1 MGGGEGRACSAALA
15 SVVRIDANWL
25 LYGLFLPALAFVR
38 GIRRAKARRGS
49 DQYEEDRARPL
60 KAKPGTSDIDVT
72 GASK

>member
-1 MGGGEGRACSAALA
+1 MGEGEGGACSA
-15 SVVRIDANWL
+15 
-25 LYGLFLPALAFVR
+25 ALAFVR